1 MSRSIGHGRVHPGKQ
16 RGGTLGTFVVLIALA
31 VVGYYVYQQYFGS
44 AADAPPSCKAQLN
57 TCLVICRRTTSEAPD
72 YQACEQRCNQQASA
86 CQDK

>member
-1 MSRSIGHGRVHPGKQ
+1 MSRLLGHDRTNPLKQ
-16 RGGTLGTFVVLIALA
+16 RGGTLGTLVVLIALA

-44 AADAPPSCKAQLN
+44 VADAPPSCKAQLN